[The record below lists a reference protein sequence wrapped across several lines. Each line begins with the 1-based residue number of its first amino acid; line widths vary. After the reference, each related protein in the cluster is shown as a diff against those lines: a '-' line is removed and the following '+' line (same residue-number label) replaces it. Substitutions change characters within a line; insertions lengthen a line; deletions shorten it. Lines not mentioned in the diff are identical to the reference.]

1 MDKRRVIVV
10 GGGAAGMVAA
20 IRAAE
25 NDAHVILLERNE
37 KLGKKLNIT
46 GKGRCNL
53 TNDCTA
59 KELVANIP
67 GNGKFLFS
75 AFHEFDSQKCQAFF
89 TNLGVELKVERGK
102 RVFPVSDQAATVV
115 QALQKR
121 LLALQVEIHYLTRVT
136 QLWLEN
142 GLLKGVIAGNQP
154 IAADAVILATGG
166 NSYPMTGSTG
176 DGYAFAKKAG
186 HTIVA
191 LRPSLVPL
199 LVKEEW
205 VKELQGLSLRN
216 VDVSLW
222 QGDSKLAGEF
232 GEMLFT
238 HFGVSGPL
246 ILSLSRALL
255 DRKPEMEVKLSI
267 NLKPALK
274 PEQLDLRLQRDFFKY
289 QNKQFKNGLDDLLPQ
304 SLIPVI
310 VLLSGIEPEK
320 QMHFITKTER
330 QHLVALLMDFRMTIT
345 GTRPLTEA
353 IVTAGGVE
361 TKEIAPKTMESKKIA
376 GLYFAGELLD
386 VDGLTGGFNLQSAFA
401 SGYAAGF
408 WAAQV

>member
-25 NDAHVILLERNE
+25 NGAHVILLERNE

-89 TNLGVELKVERGK
+89 TDLGVELKIERGK

-121 LLALQVEIHYLTRVT
+121 LLALQVEIHYRARIT

-142 GLLKGVIAGNQP
+142 GLLKGVISGNQP

-176 DGYAFAKKAG
+176 DGYALAKQAG

-222 QGDSKLAGEF
+222 QGEKKLAGEF

-238 HFGVSGPL
+238 HFGVSGPVV
-246 ILSLSRALL
+246 LSLSRALL
-255 DRKPEMEVKLSI
+255 DRKSEPEVKLAI

-274 PEQLDLRLQRDFFKY
+274 PEQLDLRLQRDFLKY

-304 SLIPVI
+304 SLIPVM
-310 VLLSGIEPEK
+310 VALSGIEPEK
-320 QMHFITKTER
+320 QMHFITKPER
-330 QHLVALLMDFRMTIT
+330 QQLAALLMDFRMTII

-353 IVTAGGVE
+353 IVTAGGVD
-361 TKEIAPKTMESKKIA
+361 TKGIAPKTMESKKMA

-386 VDGLTGGFNLQSAFA
+386 VDGLTGGFNLQSAFS